1 MKSYTVYTD
10 GSFGDTNEVHGGIVY
25 WGEDGPAS
33 FVHIKATKP
42 EFVSMRNVGGEILAA
57 WAAIMSIANKVKN
70 ANESEMEYY
79 KLNLVYDYKGVG
91 EWLTGG
97 WKTNKVATQ
106 WFVKSVK
113 EILSA
118 VPNLKVNYVWV
129 KGHASTEG
137 NHYAD
142 LVANYNME
150 YSKRNNIPICNL
162 DEVVQL

>member
-25 WGEDGPAS
+25 WGEEGPAS
-33 FVHIKATKP
+33 FVHIKATMP

-57 WAAIMSIANKVKN
+57 WAAIMSIASKVKN
-70 ANESEMEYY
+70 ANEIEMEYY
-79 KLNLVYDYKGVG
+79 ELNLVYDYKGVG

-106 WFVKSVK
+106 WFVRSVK

-129 KGHASTEG
+129 KGHTSTEG

-162 DEVVQL
+162 DEVVKL